1 MPTKKLAVVIGRFA
15 PVHKYHIKSLL
26 ARAAKYDHVIVLLG
40 SAYKALTTKNPFMPK
55 DREQMIRASLQDEG
69 VDTSKFTF
77 VALKDYTYS
86 NNRWVLQ
93 VQKFV
98 DKALEQ
104 CRVGEVGKSLHVA
117 RQDWE
122 PILVGV
128 DKDDTT
134 SYLKLF
140 PQWARDV
147 IAVEFNGNATDV
159 RKAMFENN
167 LETVRDTLTPTT
179 YKYVRNWMHT
189 STFTRLQR
197 EYVAKKKTKSRLF
210 FVDDDGKVVLDA
222 KGQPKACPYD
232 ALAYCTDNVIIW
244 RGHILLIRRRSEPGK
259 GLWALPGG
267 HLNTNE
273 WIKEGA
279 VRERQEETHIY
290 FYKDVKGDGDLHKRK
305 LFLNADW
312 CGKQHQ
318 FDAPGRSENGRKIT
332 TAFLWVIPDEFEV
345 SVRADDDA
353 DRAQWFSFYDVLEN
367 MDYELFEDH
376 QQIIAHMILGP
387 SL

>member
-1 MPTKKLAVVIGRFA
+1 MKKLALVIGRFQ

-26 ARAAKYDHVIVLLG
+26 ARAAKYDHVLVLLG
-40 SAYKALTTKNPFMPK
+40 SAYKALDQKNPFMPD

-77 VALKDYTYS
+77 VALKDYPYS

-93 VQKFV
+93 VQKNV

-104 CRVGEVGKSLHVA
+104 CRINEVGKSLHVA

-134 SYLKLF
+134 FYLKLF
-140 PQWARDV
+140 PQWARD
-147 IAVEFNGNATDV
+147 ITAVEFNGNATDI
-159 RKAMFENN
+159 RKALFENK
-167 LETVRDTLTPTT
+167 LETIRDTVTPTT
-179 YKYVRNWMHT
+179 FEYIRNWMQS
-189 STFTRLQR
+189 STYARLQR
-197 EYVAKKKTKSRLF
+197 EYEAEKRTRT
-210 FVDDDGKVVLDA
+210 VLAFKDA
-222 KGQPKACPYD
+222 EGNLKEASYKPV
-232 ALAYCTDNVIIW
+232 AYCTDNIVTW

-267 HLNTNE
+267 HLNPNE
-273 WIKEGA
+273 WVKDCA
-279 VRERQEETHIY
+279 VRELQEETHIY
-290 FYKDVKGDGDLHKRK
+290 FYKDIKGDGDLHKRR
-305 LFLNADW
+305 LYLSPEW
-312 CGKQHQ
+312 CRTSHQ
-318 FDAPGRSENGRKIT
+318 FDDPNRSQNGRKIT
-332 TAFLWVIPDEFEV
+332 TGYHWVIPDEYEV
-345 SVRADDDA
+345 KVQADDDA

-376 QQIIAHMILGP
+376 QSIIAHMILGP

>member
-1 MPTKKLAVVIGRFA
+1 MP
-15 PVHKYHIKSLL
+15 S
-26 ARAAKYDHVIVLLG
+26 
-40 SAYKALTTKNPFMPK
+40 

-77 VALKDYTYS
+77 ASLKDYTYS

-93 VQKFV
+93 VQKTV
-98 DKALEQ
+98 DVTTERLRTCTPIE
-104 CRVGEVGKSLHVA
+104 
-117 RQDWE
+117 WE

-134 SYLKLF
+134 FYLKLF
-140 PQWARDV
+140 PQWKRDV
-147 IAVEFNGNATDV
+147 TTVQFEGNATDI
-159 RKAMFENN
+159 RRAMFEGNV
-167 LETVRDTLTPTT
+167 ESVRESMTPTAFE
-179 YKYVRNWMHT
+179 YLRNWMHS
-189 STFTRLQR
+189 STFARLQR
-197 EYVAKKKTKSRLF
+197 EYVARKKTKSRLY
-210 FVDDDGKVVLDA
+210 FVNEDGTLALDA
-222 KGQPKACPYD
+222 EGKPRPCPYD
-232 ALAYCTDNVIIW
+232 AMAYCTDNVIIW

-273 WIKEGA
+273 WIKDCA
-279 VRERQEETHIY
+279 VRERQEETHIM
-290 FYKDVKGDGDLHKRK
+290 FYSKRK
-305 LFLNADW
+305 LFLNAEW

-345 SVRADDDA
+345 EVQADDDA
-353 DRAQWFSFYDVLEN
+353 DRAQWFSFYDVLEK
-367 MDYELFEDH
+367 MDYDLFEDH